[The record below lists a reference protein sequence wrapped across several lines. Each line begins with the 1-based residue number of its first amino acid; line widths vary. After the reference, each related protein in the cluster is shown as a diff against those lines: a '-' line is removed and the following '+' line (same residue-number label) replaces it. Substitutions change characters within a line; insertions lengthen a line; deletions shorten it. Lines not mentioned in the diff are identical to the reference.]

1 MSADFLR
8 AQLPRELWPIA
19 DWCDHVSAFSMV
31 DTRLPGTRVLDAV
44 EAAQVYLREHPAAT
58 AQLLAV
64 LSATHSIVLERF
76 RGAAV
81 RGTDQYITVVPAL
94 DAASRAKAQA
104 MVARAEAEAIATS
117 TPRAAATEPP
127 TQHTAVT
134 PPALVVLAGAMAIG
148 ISLLAVA
155 AWIIARVCV

>member
-1 MSADFLR
+1 MSADLR
-8 AQLPRELWPIA
+8 QHLPRELWPIA

-64 LSATHSIVLERF
+64 LSATHPAVLERF

-81 RGTDQYITVVPAL
+81 RGTAHYITVVPAL
-94 DAASRAKAQA
+94 DPASRDRAQK
-104 MVARAEAEAIATS
+104 MVDRAEAEAIATS

-134 PPALVVLAGAMAIG
+134 PPLVVGLAGACGLGLAI
-148 ISLLAVA
+148 ITLVAWLLARLCA
-155 AWIIARVCV
+155 